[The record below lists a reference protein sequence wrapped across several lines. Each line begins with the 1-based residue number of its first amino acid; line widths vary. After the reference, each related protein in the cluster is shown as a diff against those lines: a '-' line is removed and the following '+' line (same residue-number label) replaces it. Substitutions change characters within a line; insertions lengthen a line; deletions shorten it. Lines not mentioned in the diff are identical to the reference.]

1 MIDYK
6 DESFPENLRLLTEES
21 YEIAEFLR
29 VKLNESNCPTLE
41 DLYKIEKDKV
51 LTNLSF
57 FKQHGYGVNSNSLK
71 GLYVFGKQDN
81 GIVKPEYI
89 GISRDIYRRLK
100 QHGWGKTHNTAT
112 LAYLIADK
120 EFRNAFELSGQPF
133 EFNVVSKNKR
143 KDISN
148 NADVQKAINLVKQ
161 FKVAI
166 FPIDCD
172 YKLYFH
178 EVAIAGI
185 LKTKWNRFR
194 TH

>member
-1 MIDYK
+1 MNNNNS
-6 DESFPENLRLLTEES
+6 ESFPEDLRLLTERS
-21 YEIAEFLR
+21 YEIAEFLIE
-29 VKLNESNCPTLE
+29 KLNEFNCPTLK
-41 DLYKIEKDKV
+41 DFYKIEKDKV
-51 LTNLSF
+51 LTNLYF

-71 GLYVFGKQDN
+71 GLYVFGEQHN
-81 GIVKPEYI
+81 GTVKPVYI
-89 GISRDIYRRLK
+89 GISRDVYRRLK

-120 EFRNAFELSGQPF
+120 KFRNAFKLPGQPF
-133 EFNVVSKNKR
+133 DFNVVSKNKR

-148 NADVQKAINLVKQ
+148 NADVQKAINFVKQ
-161 FKVAI
+161 YKAAI
-166 FPIDCD
+166 FEIDCD